1 MFETIL
7 VPTDGSEHAKK
18 AVLLAADI
26 AGKYQARLVLLH
38 VMPRGPLSAEVLRM
52 ARVEHIS
59 NPPAGASVPPSPEG
73 KFPASITF
81 NAKPETDEET
91 KQVLK
96 FLADKILADAKH
108 VAQDKGVR
116 DVSSIIADGDP
127 AEQILH
133 YAEKGRANLIVM
145 GSRGLSDLKG
155 LLMGSVSH
163 KVSQLSPCSCVT
175 VK

>member
-59 NPPAGASVPPSPEG
+59 TPPAGASVPPSPEG
-73 KFPASITF
+73 KFPASTIF
-81 NAKPETDEET
+81 SAKSETDEET
-91 KQVLK
+91 KQVLR

-108 VAQDKGVR
+108 VAQNSGVQ
-116 DVSSIIADGDP
+116 DVSGTIADGDP

-133 YAEKGRANLIVM
+133 YAEKEGANLIVM
-145 GSRGLSDLKG
+145 GSRGLGDLKG

-163 KVSQLSPCSCVT
+163 KVSQLSRCSCVT

>member
-26 AGKYQARLVLLH
+26 AGKYEARLVLIH
-38 VMPRGPLSAEVLRM
+38 VMPKGPLPEEVRRM
-52 ARVEHIS
+52 ARVEGIAS
-59 NPPAGASVPPSPEG
+59 RSTAGSAPLSPVG
-73 KFPASITF
+73 KFPASTILGTE
-81 NAKPETDEET
+81 AESVEQTQKVH
-91 KQVLK
+91 Q
-96 FLADKILADAKH
+96 FLAENILSDAKR
-108 VAQDKGVR
+108 VAQDKGVQE
-116 DVSSIIADGDP
+116 VSSAIADGDP

-133 YAEKGRANLIVM
+133 CAEREVANLIVM

-163 KVSQLSPCSCVT
+163 KVSQLSLCSCVT

>member
-26 AGKYQARLVLLH
+26 ADKYQARLVLLH
-38 VMPRGPLSAEVLRM
+38 VMPKGPLPEEVRRM
-52 ARVEHIS
+52 ARVEHIADE
-59 NPPAGASVPPSPEG
+59 PPQGAAPLTPEG
-73 KFPASITF
+73 RFPASTLLG
-81 NAKPETDEET
+81 ADRETEEQT
-91 KQVLK
+91 RQVLR
-96 FLADKILADAKH
+96 FLADKVLAEAER
-108 VAQDKGVR
+108 VAQEKGVEN
-116 DVSSIIADGDP
+116 VVAAIEDGDP
-127 AEQILH
+127 AEQILR
-133 YAEKGRANLIVM
+133 YAESEGANLIVM
-145 GSRGLSDLKG
+145 GSRGLGDLKG